1 VTIPESTK
9 QVLQRSTFRLAGV
22 YVYVRAGEVRHPEQH
37 LMVTRDELETTVV
50 TEVEHLR
57 HVEVLERNADRW
69 QLITVDCAN
78 PFYCVGFLATI
89 AAELSGAGIDIL
101 AVSTFSRD
109 WVLVKEEDGERAAA
123 LLEGI
128 GLTNITGS

>member
-1 VTIPESTK
+1 
-9 QVLQRSTFRLAGV
+9 
-22 YVYVRAGEVRHPEQH
+22 
-37 LMVTRDELETTVV
+37 MVTRDELETTVV

-69 QLITVDCAN
+69 QLLTIDCAS
-78 PFYCVGFLATI
+78 PFYSVGFI
-89 AAELSGAGIDIL
+89 ARISEVLSGAGIDIL
-101 AVSTFSRD
+101 VVSTFSRD
-109 WVLVKEEDGERAAA
+109 WVLVKEEDGPKAAA